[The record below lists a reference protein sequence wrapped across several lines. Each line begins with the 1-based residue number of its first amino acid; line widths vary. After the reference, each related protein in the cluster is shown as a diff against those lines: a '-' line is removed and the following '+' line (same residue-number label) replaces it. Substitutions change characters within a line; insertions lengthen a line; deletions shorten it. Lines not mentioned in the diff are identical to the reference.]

1 VVKVQ
6 EGRLDP
12 NAPLVLST
20 HELGRRPGSM
30 RTLTRTVPAPPDL
43 GIAVIGV
50 PEGSDL
56 ALDLRLEAVMEGV
69 LVSGTVRATAVGE
82 CVRCLTE
89 VTQDVEVDVQELFA
103 YPGKT
108 PVEVA
113 DDEDEVREVAPGELV
128 DLEPAV
134 RDAIVLE
141 LPFQPQCDGPCQ
153 QDYEIGVS
161 DPAPAQDTPEPAD
174 PRWAALQGLLEQPG
188 ETTSDTPSDPREKS

>member
-1 VVKVQ
+1 MVKVQ

-30 RTLTRTVPAPPDL
+30 RTLKRTVPAPADL

-50 PEGSDL
+50 PEGTDL
-56 ALDLRLEAVMEGV
+56 ELDLRLEAVMEGV
-69 LVSGTVRATAVGE
+69 LVSGTVHGRAVGE
-82 CVRCLTE
+82 CIRCLTE
-89 VTQDVEVDVQELFA
+89 VEQDIDVTVQELFA

-108 PVEVA
+108 PAEVA
-113 DDEDEVREVAPGELV
+113 DDEDEIREVAPGELV

-134 RDAIVLE
+134 RDAVVLE
-141 LPFQPQCDGPCQ
+141 LPFQPECDGPCQ

-161 DPAPAQDTPEPAD
+161 DVGLPGSDAPEEPAD
-174 PRWAALQGLLEQPG
+174 PRWAALQGLLEQQPDQTSS
-188 ETTSDTPSDPREKS
+188 ETREKS

>member
-1 VVKVQ
+1 MVKVQ

-30 RTLTRTVPAPPDL
+30 RPMQLTVPAPPEL

-50 PEGSDL
+50 PEGSPL
-56 ALDLRLEAVMEGV
+56 VLDLRLEAVMEGV
-69 LVSGTVRATAVGE
+69 LVSGTVSGHAVGE
-82 CVRCLTE
+82 CSRCLTRVE
-89 VTQDVEVDVQELFA
+89 QDVVVDVQELFA

-108 PVEVA
+108 PVELA

-141 LPFQPQCDGPCQ
+141 LPFQPECDGPCQ

-161 DPAPAQDTPEPAD
+161 EQTPLREEPAD
-174 PRWAALQGLLEQPG
+174 PRWAALQDLLGDQRSG
-188 ETTSDTPSDPREKS
+188 DTPSETREKS

>member
-1 VVKVQ
+1 MGKVQ

-20 HELGRRPGSM
+20 HELGRRPGTM
-30 RTLTRTVPAPPDL
+30 RTLRRTVPAPADL

-56 ALDLRLEAVMEGV
+56 ELDLRLEAVMEGV
-69 LVSGTVRATAVGE
+69 LVSGTVRGRAVGE

-89 VTQDVEVDVQELFA
+89 VTEDVEVEVQELFA
-103 YPGKT
+103 YPGKR
-108 PVEVA
+108 PAEVSE
-113 DDEDEVREVAPGELV
+113 DDDEVREVAAGELV

-141 LPFQPQCDGPCQ
+141 LPFQPECDGPCQ

-161 DPAPAQDTPEPAD
+161 ERVLGGGEDTEEPAD
-174 PRWAALQGLLEQPG
+174 PRWAALQGLLEEQPG
-188 ETTSDTPSDPREKS
+188 QNPSDTREKS

>member
-1 VVKVQ
+1 MVKVQ

-30 RTLTRTVPAPPDL
+30 RTFARTVPAPPDL

-69 LVSGTVRATAVGE
+69 LVSGTDRATAVGE

-108 PVEVA
+108 PAEVS
-113 DDEDEVREVAPGELV
+113 DDEDELREVAPGELV
-128 DLEPAV
+128 DLEPTV

-161 DPAPAQDTPEPAD
+161 DPGPAEDTPEPAD

>member
-1 VVKVQ
+1 MVKVQ

-30 RTLTRTVPAPPDL
+30 RPLKLTVPAPAEL

-56 ALDLRLEAVMEGV
+56 VLDLRMEAVMEGV
-69 LVSGTVRATAVGE
+69 LVSGTVSGVAVGE
-82 CVRCLTE
+82 CSRCLTPVE
-89 VTQDVEVDVQELFA
+89 QDVVVDVQELFA

-108 PVEVA
+108 PAEVA

-128 DLEPAV
+128 DLEPTV

-141 LPFQPQCDGPCQ
+141 LPFQPECDGPCQ

-161 DPAPAQDTPEPAD
+161 EQTPAREEPAD
-174 PRWAALQGLLEQPG
+174 PRWAALQDLLGDQRSG
-188 ETTSDTPSDPREKS
+188 DTPSESREKS

>member
-1 VVKVQ
+1 MVKVH

-20 HELGRRPGSM
+20 HELGRRPGTM
-30 RTLTRTVPAPPDL
+30 RTLRRTVPAPADL

-56 ALDLRLEAVMEGV
+56 ELDLRLEAVMEGV
-69 LVSGTVRATAVGE
+69 LVSGTVRGRAVGE

-89 VTQDVEVDVQELFA
+89 VTEDVEVEVQELFA

-108 PVEVA
+108 PAEVGE
-113 DDEDEVREVAPGELV
+113 DDDEVREVAPGELI
-128 DLEPAV
+128 DLEPTV
-134 RDAIVLE
+134 RDAVVLE
-141 LPFQPQCDGPCQ
+141 LPFQPECDGPCQ

-161 DPAPAQDTPEPAD
+161 ERTPGDEGTEEPAD
-174 PRWAALQGLLEQPG
+174 PRWSALQGLLEQQPG
-188 ETTSDTPSDPREKS
+188 QTPSDTREKS

>member
-1 VVKVQ
+1 MVKAQ

-30 RTLTRTVPAPPDL
+30 RTLKRTVPAPADL

-56 ALDLRLEAVMEGV
+56 ELDLRLEAVMEGV
-69 LVSGTVRATAVGE
+69 LVSGTVHGRAVGE
-82 CVRCLTE
+82 CVRCLAE
-89 VTQDVEVDVQELFA
+89 VAADIDVDVQELFA

-108 PVEVA
+108 PAEVA
-113 DDEDEVREVAPGELV
+113 DDEDEILEVAPGELV

-141 LPFQPQCDGPCQ
+141 LPFQPECDGPCQ

-161 DPAPAQDTPEPAD
+161 DQTLPTSGDTHEPAD
-174 PRWAALQGLLEQPG
+174 PRWAALQGLLEQQP
-188 ETTSDTPSDPREKS
+188 DQTPSETREKS

>member
-1 VVKVQ
+1 MNKRQ
-6 EGRLDP
+6 LPEGHLDP

-20 HELGRRPGSM
+20 HDLGRRAGAM
-30 RTLTRTVPAPPDL
+30 RTLQRTVPAPADL

-56 ALDLRLEAVMEGV
+56 ELDLRMESVMEGV
-69 LVSGTVRATAVGE
+69 LVSGTVRGTAVGE
-82 CVRCLTE
+82 CGRCLTE
-89 VTQDVEVDVQELFA
+89 VTEDVEVTVQELFA

-113 DDEDEVREVAPGELV
+113 DDEDEIREVAPGELV

-141 LPFQPQCDGPCQ
+141 LPFQPECDGPCQ

-161 DPAPAQDTPEPAD
+161 EPTPVSEEPAD
-174 PRWAALQGLLEQPG
+174 PRWAALQSLLES
-188 ETTSDTPSDPREKS
+188 SDDSPSGTREKS

>member
-1 VVKVQ
+1 MH

-20 HELGRRPGSM
+20 HELGRRPGTM
-30 RTLTRTVPAPPDL
+30 RTLRRTVPAPADL

-56 ALDLRLEAVMEGV
+56 ELDLRLEAVMEGV
-69 LVSGTVRATAVGE
+69 LVSGTVRGRAVGE

-89 VTQDVEVDVQELFA
+89 VTEDVEVEVQELFA

-108 PVEVA
+108 PAEVGE
-113 DDEDEVREVAPGELV
+113 DDDEVREVAPGELI
-128 DLEPAV
+128 DLEPTV
-134 RDAIVLE
+134 RDAVVLE
-141 LPFQPQCDGPCQ
+141 LPFQPECDGPCQ

-161 DPAPAQDTPEPAD
+161 ERTPGDEGTEEPAD
-174 PRWAALQGLLEQPG
+174 PRWSALQGLLEQQPG
-188 ETTSDTPSDPREKS
+188 QTPSDTREKS

>member
-1 VVKVQ
+1 MVKVQ

-56 ALDLRLEAVMEGV
+56 VLDLRLEAVMEGV

-141 LPFQPQCDGPCQ
+141 LPFQPVCDGPCQ

-161 DPAPAQDTPEPAD
+161 EQAPLTEEPAD
-174 PRWAALQGLLEQPG
+174 PRWAALQSLLES
-188 ETTSDTPSDPREKS
+188 SDDSPSGTREKS

>member
-1 VVKVQ
+1 MGRQKVL
-6 EGRLDP
+6 EGQLDP
-12 NAPLVLST
+12 KAPLVLST

-30 RTLTRTVPAPPDL
+30 RTLQRTVPAPADL

-56 ALDLRLEAVMEGV
+56 VLDLRLEAVMEGV
-69 LVSGTVRATAVGE
+69 LVSGTVQARAVGE

-89 VTQDVEVDVQELFA
+89 VEQDVEVDVQELFA

-108 PVEVA
+108 PVELGPD
-113 DDEDEVREVAPGELV
+113 DDEIREVAPGELV

-141 LPFQPQCDGPCQ
+141 LPFQPECDGPCQ
-153 QDYEIGVS
+153 QDYEIGVAP
-161 DPAPAQDTPEPAD
+161 DPTVAHAEPETAD
-174 PRWAALQGLLEQPG
+174 PRWAALQGLLTEQP
-188 ETTSDTPSDPREKS
+188 EQNPSGTREKS